1 MEVLN
6 LSLVIL
12 NDINSNLI
20 VILGPTASGKTQLA
34 AHLAKALNGE
44 IISADSRQVYKGM
57 DIGTGKDLF
66 EYTIDNQ
73 TIEVHLINNK
83 KAGEKYNLAEFQ
95 QDFQK
100 SYDGILEKSKIPIL
114 CGGSGLY
121 IQSVLKDFWQTQIP
135 NNEALREA
143 LSLLGKDEII
153 EKVENHK
160 TDLIFDKSS
169 KKRMI
174 RGLEILEYLK
184 ENTDFIPK
192 RKNEIPYKIFGL
204 NPSLQNRRNNIS
216 KRLKERLEKN
226 ALIDEVKTLLNNGVL
241 AETLI
246 YYGLE
251 YKYVTS
257 YILGELNYIQMYSKL
272 ETEIHRFA
280 KRQMTYFRSMEKKG
294 FEIDWIP
301 ESYNLVQKLNYILKK
316 PQNK

>member
-95 QDFQK
+95 HDFQK

-135 NNEALREA
+135 NNEVLREA

-153 EKVENHK
+153 EKAEKYK
-160 TDLIFDKSS
+160 TDLVFDKSS

-174 RGLEILEYLK
+174 RALEILEYLK

-192 RKNEIPYKIFGL
+192 RKNEMPYKIFGL

-226 ALIDEVKTLLNNGVL
+226 ALIDEVKTLINNGVL

-257 YILGELNYIQMYSKL
+257 YILEELNYIQMYSKL

-294 FEIDWIP
+294 IEIDWIP
-301 ESYNLVQKLNYILKK
+301 ESYNLVQKLDYILKK
-316 PQNK
+316 TQNK

>member
-73 TIEVHLINNK
+73 TIEVHLINNR

-100 SYDGILEKSKIPIL
+100 SYDEILEKSKIPIL

-121 IQSVLKDFWQTQIP
+121 IQSVLKDYWQTQIP
-135 NNEALREA
+135 NNEALRES

-153 EKVENHK
+153 ENYSHLWQIEKAFRISK
-160 TDLIFDKSS
+160 TDLRIRPIYHRI
-169 KKRMI
+169 KRRI
-174 RGLEILEYLK
+174 EAHICIAFAAYKVYKELERQLK
-184 ENTDFIPK
+184 EKQSSLSPEQAIEIAKTIYTIKIEHPVTKDTTSKIIYLTQDQKYLAKLFDF
-192 RKNEIPYKIFGL
+192 
-204 NPSLQNRRNNIS
+204 
-216 KRLKERLEKN
+216 
-226 ALIDEVKTLLNNGVL
+226 
-241 AETLI
+241 
-246 YYGLE
+246 
-251 YKYVTS
+251 
-257 YILGELNYIQMYSKL
+257 
-272 ETEIHRFA
+272 
-280 KRQMTYFRSMEKKG
+280 
-294 FEIDWIP
+294 
-301 ESYNLVQKLNYILKK
+301 
-316 PQNK
+316 

>member
-73 TIEVHLINNK
+73 TIEVHLINNR

-100 SYDGILEKSKIPIL
+100 SYDEILEKSKIPIL

-121 IQSVLKDFWQTQIP
+121 IQSVLKDYWQIQIP
-135 NNEALREA
+135 NNEALRES

-153 EKVENHK
+153 EKAEKYK

-192 RKNEIPYKIFGL
+192 HKKEIPYKIFGL

-216 KRLKERLEKN
+216 KRLKERLKNN

-280 KRQMTYFRSMEKKG
+280 KRQMTYFRSMEKKS

-301 ESYNLVQKLNYILKK
+301 ESYNLVQKLDYILKK
-316 PQNK
+316 TQNK